1 MYGNY
6 RLNAEEMPLR
16 ILVVDDEP
24 QIVRVLRAALQSN
37 GYEIFTAS
45 NGAEALQV
53 FFDVNPALV
62 ITDLAMPEMD
72 GVELTREIRQRA
84 STPVIVVSV
93 RSQEQEKIRALDE
106 GADDY
111 ITKPFAI
118 QELLA
123 RVRVQIRR
131 AAERESESDYARP
144 VITAGDFEI
153 NTERHLVRVRGE
165 EIHLTPKEFELLLV
179 FARNP
184 ERVLTHKTL
193 LKAIWGPAGM
203 HQPESLRVLVGQLRR
218 KIEHGSSAPQ
228 YIQTEPWIGYR
239 FIPSATA

>member
-1 MYGNY
+1 M
-6 RLNAEEMPLR
+6 R

-37 GYEIFTAS
+37 GYEIFTAP

-53 FFDVNPALV
+53 FLDANPALV
-62 ITDLAMPEMD
+62 ITDLVMPEMD

-84 STPVIVVSV
+84 LTPIIVVSV

-123 RVRVQIRR
+123 RVRVQLRR
-131 AAERESESDYARP
+131 TAERETEADYARP
-144 VITAGDFEI
+144 VITVGDFEI
-153 NTERHLVRVRGE
+153 NVEQHKVRLRGE
-165 EIHLTPKEFELLLV
+165 EVRLTPKEFDLLV
-179 FARNP
+179 TFARNP
-184 ERVLTHKTL
+184 ERVLTHKVL
-193 LKAIWGPAGM
+193 LKAIWGPSGI
-203 HQPESLRVLVGQLRR
+203 HQPEGLRVLVGQLRR
-218 KIEHGSSAPQ
+218 KIEQGGGAPQ
-228 YIQTEPWIGYR
+228 YIETEPWIGYR
-239 FIPSATA
+239 FIPAATE

>member
-1 MYGNY
+1 VASAAG
-6 RLNAEEMPLR
+6 EGPTLR
-16 ILVVDDEP
+16 ILVVDDEA

-53 FFDVNPALV
+53 FLEVNPSLV
-62 ITDLAMPEMD
+62 LTDLAMPEMD
-72 GVELTREIRQRA
+72 GIELTREIRQRA
-84 STPVIVVSV
+84 LTPVIVVSV
-93 RSQEQEKIRALDE
+93 RNQENEKIRALDE

-111 ITKPFAI
+111 ITKPFGI

-123 RVRVQIRR
+123 RVRVQLRR
-131 AAERESESDYARP
+131 GLEREGESDYAKP
-144 VITAGDFEI
+144 VIQVGDFDI
-153 NTERHLVRVRGE
+153 NTERHIVRLRGD
-165 EIHLTPKEFELLLV
+165 EIRLTPKEFDLLLV

-193 LKAIWGPAGM
+193 LKAIWGPAGLD
-203 HQPESLRVLVGQLRR
+203 QPESLRVLIAQLR
-218 KIEHGSSAPQ
+218 KKVEQDSATPE

-239 FIPSATA
+239 FVPGIPV

>member
-1 MYGNY
+1 M
-6 RLNAEEMPLR
+6 R

-45 NGAEALQV
+45 NGADALQV
-53 FFDVNPALV
+53 FLDANPDLV
-62 ITDLAMPEMD
+62 ITDLVMPEMD

-93 RSQEQEKIRALDE
+93 RSQEREKIRALDE

-123 RVRVQIRR
+123 RVRVQLRR
-131 AAERESESDYARP
+131 AAEREAESEYARP
-144 VITAGDFEI
+144 VIAAGEFEI
-153 NTERHLVRVRGE
+153 NTERHQVRLRGE
-165 EIHLTPKEFELLLV
+165 EIRLTPKEFELLLL

-184 ERVLTHKTL
+184 ERVLTHKVL
-193 LKAIWGPAGM
+193 LRAIWGPGGM
-203 HQPESLRVLVGQLRR
+203 DQSEGLRVLVGQLRR
-218 KIEHGSSAPQ
+218 KIERGKGAAQ

-239 FIPSATA
+239 FIPSSTE

>member
-1 MYGNY
+1 M
-6 RLNAEEMPLR
+6 R

-53 FFDVNPALV
+53 FLDVNPALV

-72 GVELTREIRQRA
+72 GVELTREIRQRV

-123 RVRVQIRR
+123 RVRVQLRR
-131 AAERESESDYARP
+131 AAEREAEPDYARP
-144 VITAGDFEI
+144 VIAVGEFEI
-153 NTERHLVRVRGE
+153 NTERHQVLVRGE
-165 EIHLTPKEFELLLV
+165 EIRLTPKEFDLLLV

-184 ERVLTHKTL
+184 ERVLTHKAL
-193 LKAIWGPAGM
+193 LKAIWGPAGVD
-203 HQPESLRVLVGQLRR
+203 QPEGLRVLVGQLRR
-218 KIEHGSSAPQ
+218 KIERDKGSAQ

-239 FIPSATA
+239 FIPSPTE

>member
-1 MYGNY
+1 MRAG
-6 RLNAEEMPLR
+6 EIPLR
-16 ILVVDDEP
+16 ILVVDDEA

-45 NGAEALQV
+45 NGVEALQV
-53 FFDVNPALV
+53 FLDVNPALV

-72 GVELTREIRQRA
+72 GVELTREIRRRA

-93 RSQEQEKIRALDE
+93 RNQEREKIRALDE

-123 RVRVQIRR
+123 RVRVQLRR
-131 AAERESESDYARP
+131 MAEREAESDHGRP
-144 VITAGDFEI
+144 VIAVGDFAI
-153 NTERHLVRVRGE
+153 NTERHQVLVRGE
-165 EIHLTPKEFELLLV
+165 EVRLTPKEFDLLLL

-184 ERVLTHKTL
+184 ERVLTHRTL
-193 LKAIWGPAGM
+193 QKAIWGPAGLD
-203 HQPESLRVLVGQLRR
+203 QPEGLRVLVGQLRR
-218 KIEHGSSAPQ
+218 KIERSKDGAQ
-228 YIQTEPWIGYR
+228 YLQTEPWIGYR
-239 FIPSATA
+239 FIPELPE

>member
-1 MYGNY
+1 M
-6 RLNAEEMPLR
+6 R
-16 ILVVDDEP
+16 ILIVDDEP
-24 QIVRVLRAALQSN
+24 QIVRVLRAALQSSD
-37 GYEIFTAS
+37 YEIFTAS

-53 FFDVNPALV
+53 YLDVNPALV

-72 GVELTREIRQRA
+72 GVALTREIRQRA

-93 RSQEQEKIRALDE
+93 RNQEREKIRALDE

-123 RVRVQIRR
+123 RVRVQLRR
-131 AAERESESDYARP
+131 ASERESEVDYARP

-153 NTERHLVRVRGE
+153 NTERHLVRLCGE
-165 EIHLTPKEFELLLV
+165 EIRLTPKEFNLLLL

-184 ERVLTHKTL
+184 ERVLTHKAL
-193 LKAIWGPAGM
+193 LKAIWGPAGND
-203 HQPESLRVLVGQLRR
+203 QQESLRVLVGQLRK
-218 KIEHGSSAPQ
+218 KIERGPGAPQ

-239 FIPSATA
+239 FVPVAR

>member
-1 MYGNY
+1 M
-6 RLNAEEMPLR
+6 R

-45 NGAEALQV
+45 NGTEALQV
-53 FFDVNPALV
+53 FLDVNPALV

-72 GVELTREIRQRA
+72 GVDLTREIRLRA
-84 STPVIVVSV
+84 PTPVIVVSV

-123 RVRVQIRR
+123 RVRVQLRR
-131 AAERESESDYARP
+131 AAEREAESDYSRP
-144 VITAGDFEI
+144 LIAVGDFEI
-153 NTERHLVRVRGE
+153 NTERHQVRVCGQEVR
-165 EIHLTPKEFELLLV
+165 LTPKEFELLLF

-184 ERVLTHKTL
+184 ERVLTHKAL

-203 HQPESLRVLVGQLRR
+203 DQPEGLRVLVGQLRR
-218 KIEHGSSAPQ
+218 KIERGNGAGQ

-239 FIPSATA
+239 FIPATTE